1 MAREKKMKENGK
13 KYDEKS
19 TAEYIF
25 VCVKNTKRIVLK
37 YKYSKNQ
44 VKTLYSTEKNIKY
57 T

>member
-1 MAREKKMKENGK
+1 MKENGK